1 MCQQRGQ
8 QGQREESSMETWL
21 YRRRKGRKGQASGQ
35 VEEGS
40 QDEKKLEKEE
50 GASSGTGHEED
61 FGFVL

>member
-1 MCQQRGQ
+1 
-8 QGQREESSMETWL
+8 METWL
-21 YRRRKGRKGQASGQ
+21 YWGRKGRKGWASRQ

-50 GASSGTGHEED
+50 GASSGTGHEAD